1 MMRGFFG
8 MGVEGISKGANLGNL
23 VRSTH
28 AFGGSFF
35 FNVAP
40 NVDQR
45 EIRVSDTAASSLHMP
60 FYVYDSVGELQLP
73 KGCELVGVEFLPDA
87 VDLPSFHHPLRAAY
101 VLGPE
106 MGNLSPEMLKICDH
120 VIKIPMKFCVNVGVA
135 GALVMYDRLISHG
148 RHAPRAARPGAPT
161 ESLEMQPFGLHR
173 RLSRREKKAQNNEG

>member
-1 MMRGFFG
+1 MRGFFG

-35 FNVAP
+35 FTVAP
-40 NVDQR
+40 NVDED

-60 FYVYDSVGELQLP
+60 FYNFGSIDKMMLP
-73 KGCELVGVEFLPDA
+73 AGCELVGIEFLPDA

-106 MGNLSPEMLKICDH
+106 MGNLSPAMLELCDH

-135 GALVMYDRLISHG
+135 GALVMYDRLVSMG
-148 RHAPRAARPGAPT
+148 RFAPRPARPGGPT
-161 ESLEMQPFGLHR
+161 ETLEMQLFGQHR
-173 RLSRREKKAQNNEG
+173 RISRRAKG

>member
-1 MMRGFFG
+1 MSMRGFFG

-35 FNVAP
+35 FTVAP
-40 NVDQR
+40 NVDH
-45 EIRVSDTAASSLHMP
+45 EDIRVSDTAASSLHMP
-60 FYVYDSVGELQLP
+60 FYVHDSASKLQLP

-106 MGNLSPEMLKICDH
+106 MGNLSPEMLQLCDH
-120 VIKIPMKFCVNVGVA
+120 VVKIPMKFCVNVGVA
-135 GALVMYDRLISHG
+135 GALVMYDRLVSMG

-161 ESLEMQPFGLHR
+161 EDLEMQPFGLHR
-173 RLSRREKKAQNNEG
+173 RFSRRQKG

>member
-1 MMRGFFG
+1 

-35 FNVAP
+35 FTVAP
-40 NVDQR
+40 NVDEE
-45 EIRVSDTAASSLHMP
+45 EIRVSDTAASNLHMP
-60 FYVYDSVGELQLP
+60 FYNYASIDKLMLP
-73 KGCELVGVEFLPDA
+73 TGCELVGIEFLPDA

-106 MGNLSPEMLKICDH
+106 MGNLSPEMLKLCDY

-135 GALVMYDRLISHG
+135 GALVLYDRLVSQG
-148 RHAPRAARPGAPT
+148 RFAPRPARPGGPT
-161 ESLEMQPFGLHR
+161 ETLEMQPFGGHR
-173 RLSRREKKAQNNEG
+173 RISRRAKN